1 MIRNRI
7 KYLLDFLLRPFSKNF
22 PYFIYLFC
30 LCSLV
35 DIIAWVFNGNAAFAA
50 YFGLHGFVLCYATCL
65 FAIWP
70 KSDKLSRLFKK
81 IFIVLGWINVCI
93 DLICH
98 LKLKTGFT
106 YDMVGIILAT
116 NKQEAR
122 EFIST
127 FTSFDILLWLAVCVC
142 AIWAVKMAA
151 VRYRMIAYKLRYI
164 LMFVVIAGYCVIS
177 MEKSANWGRIYFLKP
192 LLFLS
197 YELPPPLEQY
207 YSDLSIE
214 VDSARLPDN
223 ICIIIG
229 ESFSKHHSSLY
240 GYEKETNPKLQELV
254 SDSSLV
260 VYRNVTSAGTHTIE
274 SLQMFMSTMG
284 LDGLK
289 QKKWYEYATLIEL
302 LSKSGYK
309 THWISNQSQ
318 KGVYD
323 NVASR
328 YAELCDTA
336 IFVNRFSG
344 TNVMT
349 HDEMILPPLS
359 TLINKDK
366 SVYIVHLM
374 GQHYEFDKRYPT
386 DFNIFKVEDYMSR
399 PKHQRYN
406 IATYDNSIR
415 YNDSI
420 INEIF
425 KCFSN
430 EETIAY
436 YFSDHGLDIYN
447 SSEDYIGHAT
457 GNPASLEAGIQIPF
471 FVWMSKKYINNNYTE
486 YERISLRSDSTFNMR
501 IFTQLLMD
509 DIGICWQSQ

>member
-1 MIRNRI
+1 MFAV
-7 KYLLDFLLRPFSKNF
+7 YL
-22 PYFIYLFC
+22 
-30 LCSLV
+30 
-35 DIIAWVFNGNAAFAA
+35 
-50 YFGLHGFVLCYATCL
+50 GLHGFVLCYVTCL
-65 FAIWP
+65 LATWP
-70 KSDKLSRLFKK
+70 RSDKLSRLFKRV
-81 IFIVLGWINVCI
+81 FIVLGWINVCI
-93 DLICH
+93 DLVCH

-106 YDMVGIILAT
+106 YDMVGIIFAT
-116 NKQEAR
+116 NKQEAG
-122 EFIST
+122 EFVCT
-127 FTSFDILLWLAVCVC
+127 FFSFDIILWLAVCVC
-142 AIWAVKMAA
+142 VILAVQRVA
-151 VRYRMIAYKLRYI
+151 VRYKVIAYKIRYI
-164 LMFVVIAGYCVIS
+164 LLFVVIAGYGVIS

-240 GYEKETNPKLQELV
+240 GYEKETNPKLKALEK
-254 SDSSLV
+254 DSSLV
-260 VYRNVTSAGTHTIE
+260 VYKNVTSAGTHTIE

-284 LDGLK
+284 LDESK
-289 QKKWYEYATLIEL
+289 QRKWYEYTTLIEL

-309 THWISNQSQ
+309 THWVSNQSQ

-349 HDEMILPPLS
+349 HDEMVLPALS
-359 TLINKDK
+359 SLVNKDR
-366 SVYIVHLM
+366 SAYIVHLM
-374 GQHYEFDKRYPT
+374 GSHYEFDKRYPAEF
-386 DFNIFKVEDYMSR
+386 DIFRPDDYMRR

-406 IATYDNSIR
+406 IATYDNAVR

-420 INEIF
+420 VNDIF
-425 KCFSN
+425 ERFSD
-430 EETIAY
+430 EEAIAY

-457 GNPASLEAGIQIPF
+457 GSPASVEAGIQIPF
-471 FVWMSKKYINNNYTE
+471 LVWMSNKYMNNHHTE
-486 YERISLRSDSTFNMR
+486 SERIRSRSDSIFNMR

-509 DIGICWQSQ
+509 DMGICCQSYR